1 MNSKNTKLKTIEI
14 YSVLVT
20 DIAIATV
27 SYFIAHFMKFGRFVF
42 SYMPEMYTTFLLII
56 LLASVLYTVVIDTSK
71 DFTRRGYLVELAAV
85 TKYVLS
91 ITVIVAMLLFMLQY
105 AKDYSRMMF
114 GYFVII
120 LEVLTYI
127 SHIVVK
133 KYIRRYYSAEKNQTR
148 MLIVTDKESRAE
160 VESMMEK
167 NLDVMTGIVGWV
179 IWDGTEDEELGNQTN
194 YKENVQLL
202 PIDEVF
208 VFLPYEGRK
217 EVADMI
223 AFFERMGA
231 VCNYGIDV
239 AKMYDAGG
247 MIDNFAGFTVIS
259 YSRNRI
265 DYNKRMIKRV
275 MDILGGIVGTIF
287 TIILFPFIAL
297 AIVIDD
303 PGPVL
308 FKQNRVGKNGRN
320 FSIYKFRS
328 MYKDAEKRKA
338 ELASENEMDGL
349 MFKVEND
356 PRVTKVGKLLR
367 KTSLDEFPQFFNII
381 KGDMSLVGTRPPTL
395 DEYEQYDAHYKRRL
409 SMKPGLTGMWQVSG
423 RSDITDFDE
432 VVKLDLEY
440 IDNWSMSLDI
450 KILFKTLGAVVGR
463 KGAK

>member
-20 DIAIATV
+20 DIAIATI

-71 DFTRRGYLVELAAV
+71 DFTKRGYLVEFAAV

-91 ITVIVAMLLFMLQY
+91 ITVVVAMLLFMLQY

-114 GYFVII
+114 GYFVAI

-148 MLIVTDKESRAE
+148 MLIVTDKESKAE

-167 NLDVMTGIVGWV
+167 NLDVMTGIAGWV
-179 IWDGTEDEELGNQTN
+179 IWDGAEDEELGNQNN
-194 YKENVQLL
+194 YKENVKLL

-239 AKMYDAGG
+239 ARMSDAGG
-247 MIDNFAGFTVIS
+247 MIDNLAGFTVIS

-275 MDILGGIVGTIF
+275 MDIIGGIVGAIF
-287 TIILFPFIAL
+287 TMILFPFVAL

-320 FSIYKFRS
+320 FAIYKFRS

-338 ELASENEMDGL
+338 ELAAENEMDGL

-356 PRVTKVGKLLR
+356 PRVTKVGNFLR
-367 KTSLDEFPQFFNII
+367 KTSLDEFPQFFNIL

>member
-20 DIAIATV
+20 DIAIATI

-71 DFTRRGYLVELAAV
+71 DFTKRGYLVEFAAV

-91 ITVIVAMLLFMLQY
+91 ITVVVAMLLFMLQY

-114 GYFVII
+114 GYFVAI

-148 MLIVTDKESRAE
+148 MLIVTDKESKAE

-167 NLDVMTGIVGWV
+167 NLDVMTGIAGWV
-179 IWDGTEDEELGNQTN
+179 IWDGAEDEELGNQNN
-194 YKENVQLL
+194 YKENVKLL

-239 AKMYDAGG
+239 ARMSDAGG
-247 MIDNFAGFTVIS
+247 MIDNLAGFTVIS

-275 MDILGGIVGTIF
+275 MDILGGIVGAIF

-320 FSIYKFRS
+320 FAIYKFRS

-338 ELASENEMDGL
+338 ELAAENEMDGL

-356 PRVTKVGKLLR
+356 PRVTKVGNFLR
-367 KTSLDEFPQFFNII
+367 KTSLDEFPQFFNIL

>member
-356 PRVTKVGKLLR
+356 PRVTKVGKFLR

>member
-20 DIAIATV
+20 DIAIATI

-71 DFTRRGYLVELAAV
+71 DFTKRGYLVEFAAV

-91 ITVIVAMLLFMLQY
+91 ITVVVAMLLFMLQY

-114 GYFVII
+114 GYFVVI
-120 LEVLTYI
+120 LEILTYI

-148 MLIVTDKESRAE
+148 MLIVTDKESKAE

-167 NLDVMTGIVGWV
+167 NLDVMTGIAGWV
-179 IWDGTEDEELGNQTN
+179 IWDGAEDEELGNQNN
-194 YKENVQLL
+194 YKENVKLL

-239 AKMYDAGG
+239 ARMSDVGG
-247 MIDNFAGFTVIS
+247 MIDNLAGFTVIS

-275 MDILGGIVGTIF
+275 MDILGGIVGAIF
-287 TIILFPFIAL
+287 TMILFPFVAL

-320 FSIYKFRS
+320 FAIYKFRS

-338 ELASENEMDGL
+338 ELAAENEMDGL

-356 PRVTKVGKLLR
+356 PRVTKVGNFLR
-367 KTSLDEFPQFFNII
+367 KTSLDEFPQFFNIL

>member
-20 DIAIATV
+20 DIAIATI

-71 DFTRRGYLVELAAV
+71 DFTKRGYLVEFAAV

-91 ITVIVAMLLFMLQY
+91 ITVVVAMLLFMLQY

-114 GYFVII
+114 GYFVVI
-120 LEVLTYI
+120 LEILTYI

-148 MLIVTDKESRAE
+148 MLIVTDKESKAE

-167 NLDVMTGIVGWV
+167 NLDVMTGIAGWV
-179 IWDGTEDEELGNQTN
+179 IWDGAEDEELGNQNN
-194 YKENVQLL
+194 YKENVKLL

-239 AKMYDAGG
+239 ARMSDAGG
-247 MIDNFAGFTVIS
+247 MIDNLAGFTVIS

-275 MDILGGIVGTIF
+275 MDILGGIVGAIF
-287 TIILFPFIAL
+287 TMILFPFVAL

-320 FSIYKFRS
+320 FAIYKFRS

-338 ELASENEMDGL
+338 ELAAENEMDGL

-356 PRVTKVGKLLR
+356 PRVTKVGNFLR
-367 KTSLDEFPQFFNII
+367 KTSLDEFPQFFNIL

>member
-20 DIAIATV
+20 DIAIATI

-71 DFTRRGYLVELAAV
+71 DFTKRGYLVEFAAV

-91 ITVIVAMLLFMLQY
+91 ITVVVAMLLFMLQY

-114 GYFVII
+114 GYFVVI

-148 MLIVTDKESRAE
+148 MLIVTDKESKAE

-167 NLDVMTGIVGWV
+167 NLDVMTGIAGWV
-179 IWDGTEDEELGNQTN
+179 IWDGAEDEELGNQNN
-194 YKENVQLL
+194 YKENVKLL

-239 AKMYDAGG
+239 ARMSDAGG
-247 MIDNFAGFTVIS
+247 MIDNLAGFTVIS

-275 MDILGGIVGTIF
+275 MDILGGIVGAIF
-287 TIILFPFIAL
+287 TMILFPFVAL

-320 FSIYKFRS
+320 FAIYKFRS

-338 ELASENEMDGL
+338 ELAAENEMDGL

-356 PRVTKVGKLLR
+356 PRVTKVGNFLR
-367 KTSLDEFPQFFNII
+367 KTSLDEFPQFFNIL

>member
-20 DIAIATV
+20 DIATATIA
-27 SYFIAHFMKFGRFVF
+27 YFVAHFLKFGTLKFV
-42 SYMPEMYTTFLLII
+42 YMPEMYTTFLLII
-56 LLASVLYTVVIDTSK
+56 LLASVLYTIVVDTSR
-71 DFTRRGYLVELAAV
+71 DFTKRGYLVEFAAI

-91 ITVIVAMLLFMLQY
+91 ITVVVAMLLFMLQY
-105 AKDYSRMMF
+105 AKDYSRKMYGIF
-114 GYFVII
+114 IVV
-120 LEVLTYI
+120 LEILTYV
-127 SHIVVK
+127 SHIIVK
-133 KYIRRYYSAEKNQTR
+133 KYIRKYYSAEKNQTR
-148 MLIVTDKESRAE
+148 LLIVTDSNSKSE
-160 VESMMEK
+160 VEQMMK
-167 NLDVMTGIVGWV
+167 NNLDVMTGIAGWV
-179 IWDGTEDEELGNQTN
+179 IWDGEETDELGNRSN
-194 YKENVQLL
+194 YKENVKLL

-208 VFLPYEGRK
+208 VFLPFEGRK

-223 AFFERMGA
+223 AYFERMGV

-239 AKMYDAGG
+239 ARMYDSGGIVDNLAGY
-247 MIDNFAGFTVIS
+247 TVIS

-265 DYNKRMIKRV
+265 DYNKRMIKRM
-275 MDILGGIVGTIF
+275 MDIAGGIVGAII

-297 AIVIDD
+297 AIEIDD

-308 FKQNRVGKNGRN
+308 FKQKRVGKNGRN

-338 ELASENEMDGL
+338 QLQDKNEMDGL

-356 PRVTKVGKLLR
+356 PRVTKVGAFLR
-367 KTSLDEFPQFFNII
+367 KTSLDEFPQFFNIL

-423 RSDITDFDE
+423 RSDIKNFDE

-450 KILFKTLGAVVGR
+450 KIIFKTLGAVMAR